1 MKIQDNFLYKMKKF
15 VWRWGWLLLIK
26 RWGKVTWVGLVMFVE
41 KQLMHQHIVI
51 WFKQREYKERRKL
64 KITLILDKDSKQWH
78 VK

>member
-1 MKIQDNFLYKMKKF
+1 M
-15 VWRWGWLLLIK
+15 GWLLLIK
-26 RWGKVTWVGLVMFVE
+26 RWGKVTWVGSVMFVE
-41 KQLMHQHIVI
+41 KQLMGQHIVI